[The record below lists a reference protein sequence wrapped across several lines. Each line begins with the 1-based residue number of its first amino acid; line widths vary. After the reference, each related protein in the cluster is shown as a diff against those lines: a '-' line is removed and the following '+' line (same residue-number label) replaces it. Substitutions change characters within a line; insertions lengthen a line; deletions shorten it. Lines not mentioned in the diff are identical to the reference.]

1 MGGPNDKA
9 SELDRSGSLRAS
21 VRFSNV
27 QPDDDDYDLQA
38 MAISDGFR
46 PPEVAHNHH
55 APHVSRPSVS
65 SFDISP
71 ARTVS
76 PRPSSISKPHRHHE
90 SLTLRNEGTSMDPF
104 HDPMPTRASSVSTS
118 SAFMNVETP
127 YDGPRGP
134 SHPYQMYPQ
143 DVRLARTASLATTS
157 TAPVSER
164 SYNGPRGPT
173 HPYGMYPQN
182 TVPEVDAS
190 GIGDGPVQ
198 RDINVGFPG
207 ATDNYQ
213 RRIGPDGED
222 AADLIGPDG
231 HTEQLPPYTRYP
243 EETYQRKALGIDTPQ
258 PVPAQPML
266 AIPGAGGIGLATRNP
281 EFSSTEDL
289 GGAVSPESRR
299 SVRSFNSET
308 SHHEINTAAL
318 AVTDEKKPAKT
329 WKEAARKR
337 VWGIVPCWALVLAII
352 VLLMMGV
359 VLGAVIGTLF
369 GPHLR
374 KGPPRDD
381 KPPQPAVTTITYDA
395 TPLSTVPAS
404 LPPLA
409 EGTFAMPIMNTRAPN
424 TCFKDTTQAQTWNC
438 NMVFSQ
444 LAMSIQKL
452 TGVPDVLSY
461 AMSFQYNDTYTM
473 AQKVYSY
480 GMQPPDLTN
489 LQLKLVNDTFEPSR
503 GPAWAFEVPYNK
515 TVIIPQE
522 FLSPSTSSATSSS
535 SSTSEKSRRM
545 LFGGDFK
552 RKGIAQAGDK
562 PWICY
567 WDSTILETFIYAGQN
582 SSFSRPGSSFPPPP
596 NPTPTS
602 STTNLA
608 RALLTSTAPTAN
620 VLARDDFR
628 PSYSGREEF
637 PETFV
642 TTATVAS
649 STTTDTVSS
658 SSATPDFFS
667 MPPMPPDSNPPYPR
681 VVKLEERR
689 IPDYAQTPP
698 WCRQYEILG
707 EGIEAVPVK
716 DDKGNYIEVQIYE
729 EDTDYGTSGSSKRD
743 IIEGYLASR
752 DSSGSLGNDMSDCGC
767 MWWLT

>member
-1 MGGPNDKA
+1 MSGSNDKT
-9 SELDRSGSLRAS
+9 SDLDRSGSLRAS

-46 PPEVAHNHH
+46 PPEVAQNHN
-55 APHVSRPSVS
+55 PSHVTGPSVS
-65 SFDISP
+65 SFDLPP
-71 ARTVS
+71 ARVAS

-90 SLTLRNEGTSMDPF
+90 SLTLRNEGTPTDPF
-104 HDPMPTRASSVSTS
+104 NDPMPTRTSSVSTI
-118 SAFMNVETP
+118 MNVETP

-157 TAPVSER
+157 TAPISER

-182 TVPEVDAS
+182 TVPEVDATVM
-190 GIGDGPVQ
+190 GGGPVQ
-198 RDINVGFPG
+198 SDINVGFPG

-243 EETYQRKALGIDTPQ
+243 EETYQRKALGIDPPQ

-266 AIPGAGGIGLATRNP
+266 AIPGAGGIGLATRDP

-318 AVTDEKKPAKT
+318 AVTDEKKPLKN
-329 WKEAARKR
+329 WQEAARRR

-374 KGPPRDD
+374 KGPPPPDD

-395 TPLSTVPAS
+395 TPLPTVPAS

-409 EGTFAMPIMNTRAPN
+409 EGVFAMPIMNTRAPN

-452 TGVPDVLSY
+452 KGVPDVLSY
-461 AMSFQYNDTYTM
+461 SMSFQYNDTYTM
-473 AQKVYSY
+473 DKNVYSY
-480 GMQPPDLTN
+480 GMQPPDLTD

-515 TVIIPQE
+515 TVIVPQE
-522 FLSPSTSSATSSS
+522 FLSPQTSSAASDSLD
-535 SSTSEKSRRM
+535 KKRRM
-545 LFGGDFK
+545 LFGSDFK
-552 RKGIAQAGDK
+552 RKGIAQRGDR

-582 SSFSRPGSSFPPPP
+582 SSFSRPSSSFPPPSSP
-596 NPTPTS
+596 IPTS
-602 STTNLA
+602 STENAA
-608 RALLTSTAPTAN
+608 RAIVVPTTLTAD
-620 VLARDDFR
+620 VQVREFR
-628 PSYSGREEF
+628 PSYTGRGEF
-637 PETFV
+637 PETFL
-642 TTATVAS
+642 TTEIVAS
-649 STTTDTVSS
+649 STTTETAPS

-667 MPPMPPDSNPPYPR
+667 MPPMPPDDNPVYPR
-681 VVKLEERR
+681 VIKLEERR

-707 EGIEAVPVK
+707 EGIEAVPVQ
-716 DDKGNYIEVQIYE
+716 DDEGNFVEVQLYE
-729 EDTDYGTSGSSKRD
+729 EDTSYDTSDLSRRN
-743 IIEGYLASR
+743 IIEEYLTNR